1 MDSPPYKNNPVL
13 GTSKHISDDLFSRH
27 WRGELTSGKKHEQ
40 KTHKK
45 ELGGLPTNRTALQAA
60 GTGLHWGK
68 LKRNSARSAGKKCV
82 FCYPKTES
90 LPHEREPAPRTGACP
105 TNRIALQIWNL
116 GKIVGKSVISGIGQ
130 DGKIEG
136 LKTY

>member
-68 LKRNSARSAGKKCV
+68 LKRNSARSAGKKMC
-82 FCYPKTES
+82 FLLSQNGK
-90 LPHEREPAPRTGACP
+90 PAPRTGACP
-105 TNRIALQIWNL
+105 TNGSLPHEQNCSTDLEPGQNSW
-116 GKIVGKSVISGIGQ
+116 KICNFRHWPGWQ
-130 DGKIEG
+130 D
-136 LKTY
+136 

>member
-1 MDSPPYKNNPVL
+1 MDSPPYKTNPVL

-68 LKRNSARSAGKKCV
+68 LKRNSARSAGKKMC
-82 FCYPKTES
+82 FLLSQNGK
-90 LPHEREPAPRTGACP
+90 PAPRTGACP
-105 TNRIALQIWNL
+105 TNGSLPHEQNCSTDLEPGQNSW
-116 GKIVGKSVISGIGQ
+116 KICNFRHWPEWQ
-130 DGKIEG
+130 D
-136 LKTY
+136 